1 MWSRV
6 HLNQLGK
13 LHVLAT
19 LYGHLEE
26 KGRRRRW
33 GRGLRH
39 QERGSCCKSA
49 ADQRDDLQLKVWPLT
64 LSSRKAGE
72 TDTVTLH
79 EWRLSQDRHM
89 LLWSSHWKLQT
100 EGSAGDPMPS
110 TNINDPNKSGWA
122 YGESDELK
130 KPPQK
135 TVPPLS
141 FPDSLLFLLRCLP
154 SSFTTCKTLKSLDPK
169 IWTLIKLFNVENSLI
184 SILSD
189 VSLCAD
195 QMVYQVQEISQFLSG
210 KRKKESRTRPVSI
223 QHSFYADASRASL
236 TSLGQNRRESKLIYS
251 FMLASETILVC
262 FVEIETENENI
273 QLYAWIWAFAV
284 QSIAC

>member
-1 MWSRV
+1 
-6 HLNQLGK
+6 
-13 LHVLAT
+13 
-19 LYGHLEE
+19 
-26 KGRRRRW
+26 
-33 GRGLRH
+33 
-39 QERGSCCKSA
+39 
-49 ADQRDDLQLKVWPLT
+49 
-64 LSSRKAGE
+64 
-72 TDTVTLH
+72 
-79 EWRLSQDRHM
+79 M

-130 KPPQK
+130 KTPKK

-210 KRKKESRTRPVSI
+210 KRKKERKPNKASINATQLLRRCFSGFSYIPRTKSERIKAHLLFYVGFRNHFGMFCWNWDRKWKYTAACMNLSFRGAVNCMLVKGQTSQHLKNTWIFLWVS
-223 QHSFYADASRASL
+223 SL
-236 TSLGQNRRESKLIYS
+236 QIIWPLGHLIS
-251 FMLASETILVC
+251 SG
-262 FVEIETENENI
+262 
-273 QLYAWIWAFAV
+273 
-284 QSIAC
+284 